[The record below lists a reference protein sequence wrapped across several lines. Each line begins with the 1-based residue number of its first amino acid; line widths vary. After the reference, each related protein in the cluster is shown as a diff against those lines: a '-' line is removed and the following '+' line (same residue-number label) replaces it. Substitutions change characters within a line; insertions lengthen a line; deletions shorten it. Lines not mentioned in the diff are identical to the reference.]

1 MSKTKINPGVFR
13 AYDIRGIYK
22 KDINE
27 DLFRKIGFVLGAKN
41 KKFLVGND
49 VRKSGRKLSQALIE
63 GLNSA
68 GAEVICSGTT
78 SIGQAFFTGWQLKV
92 DKSLFIT
99 ASHLPP
105 EWNGLKIYLG
115 NGGVFPEKAI
125 KKLRDDVLKIENKKI
140 KNRASK
146 GSEGEEESEALF
158 AFQKAKFKK
167 VDMKK
172 EYIDFFLKKFSN
184 LKNNNLR
191 MAVDCGNGAMSLV
204 APEVFQKVGFKVLK
218 LYCRPSPNFPNRT
231 SEPTFEATKSLRK
244 LVVSK
249 KADFGVAFDGDGDR
263 AVLIDDKGRYL
274 KGDQLG
280 IVIAKLMLKN
290 SKNKKIV
297 ATLPC
302 SMALE
307 EQLKGAK
314 IFRIP
319 VGHTFVILN
328 CQKRKALF
336 GMEES
341 GHFCLPQ
348 YFLFDDAILI
358 PFKIAEAILDEKKKL
373 SEIINKIKIYP
384 YQEIKFDCP
393 DEIKFKVLKNLSQLF
408 LKKYRKVNRI
418 DGLKVNLNSGWILIR
433 PSNTSPILRL
443 YVEAKSK
450 SELKNLKEK
459 FSKILKKEIENLSGC
474 PLKISNL

>member
-1 MSKTKINPGVFR
+1 MSKTKINPGIFR

-49 VRKSGRKLSQALIE
+49 VRKSGRKLSQSLIE
-63 GLNSA
+63 GLNLA
-68 GAEVICSGTT
+68 GAEVIYSGTT

-99 ASHLPP
+99 ASHLPA

-140 KNRASK
+140 K
-146 GSEGEEESEALF
+146 
-158 AFQKAKFKK
+158 KARRLKFRK

-204 APEVFQKVGFKVLK
+204 APEVFQNAGFKVLK

-280 IVIAKLMLKN
+280 IVIAKSMLKN

-373 SEIINKIKIYP
+373 SEIIDKIKIYP

-393 DEIKFKVLKNLSQLF
+393 DEIKFKVLKNLSRLF

-450 SELKNLKEK
+450 SELENLKEK
-459 FSKILKKEIENLSGC
+459 FSKILKKEIEDLSGC